1 MAKRGLA
8 GDDEMEAGMPAMQG
22 SAIRPKTARGE
33 GGAPANHVSE
43 QSEKRRGSGSEDAA
57 RRGSEGGRDADLQV
71 PDAGDGREY
80 MEDDSDILDVGANI
94 GLFSL
99 FCNLN
104 LPQPPQPPA
113 LHGPHRGA
121 AAGDAAQAGKGEGEV
136 AQDGKGEAGR
146 SAGGVPAGRARN
158 RVFAFEPVPA
168 IYQVLERNL
177 KDLPEMHPR
186 PYGLAAVPSSSE
198 T

>member
-1 MAKRGLA
+1 MVLETLTATGCTLH
-8 GDDEMEAGMPAMQG
+8 QG
-22 SAIRPKTARGE
+22 TETDTVAAP
-33 GGAPANHVSE
+33 GAS
-43 QSEKRRGSGSEDAA
+43 
-57 RRGSEGGRDADLQV
+57 ADLGGSSRYSNEKLG
-71 PDAGDGREY
+71 A
-80 MEDDSDILDVGANI
+80 DILDVGANI

-168 IYQVLERNL
+168 IYQVSSMN
-177 KDLPEMHPR
+177 P
-186 PYGLAAVPSSSE
+186 GPS
-198 T
+198 TTLDPQPHTLNPKT